1 VLPYAASR
9 ATTTM
14 VASMMSD
21 AAIAEARDR
30 RQAPAERPAHEACH
44 RHAFTWP
51 RWATLPRIAS

>member
-1 VLPYAASR
+1 
-9 ATTTM
+9 M